1 MSGLSTSIG
10 GLRKRAGSIKR
21 PDIGKKDVTP
31 AITSAIAAVP
41 DGMASGVLAGVNP
54 VYGLYTLIIG
64 MPVTALAASTQIMIF
79 NTTSAMTLVAADGLG
94 DRTGED
100 RVKALFALALVCGV
114 FQLAMGILGLG
125 FLTRFVSNAVMT
137 GFLTGIAVLIILGQL
152 WDLTGFQGEGGSKLE
167 QTSELITNL
176 SQIDL
181 PTTFIGIGALVL
193 MFGLER
199 TKLASFNLLIALGIA
214 LAGAWLMD
222 KGGFESIALVS
233 SLGDIPRSLPMPEL
247 PQLSVVPAMLLAG
260 VATAIVG
267 LLQAAGVAQQ
277 FPNKDGSEPDDSR
290 DFLAQGAGNIAS
302 SVFQGMP
309 GGGSLSGTSLYAAA
323 GGRSRWGIVIQ
334 APIVITLILVFNN
347 LLSMIPMAALAAL
360 LVYSALLAINLKRVA
375 TVASATRASF
385 ISMLVTFLATL
396 VIPLQQAVILG
407 VVLAGILYIYRS
419 STDIRVMQLV
429 RRDGGVAEIEAPDK
443 LTSDS
448 VTILE
453 IYGSI
458 FYAGARTL
466 GQRLPTIGDAQHP
479 VVILRLRGHGEMGS
493 TFLNV
498 INDYAKKIQANGG
511 RLLLSGVESDAR
523 DRLAASGHLD
533 VIGVDNV
540 YTTDE
545 IIGRST
551 EAAFK
556 AGNALLAEAADQPVT
571 PQPTRG

>member
-1 MSGLSTSIG
+1 
-10 GLRKRAGSIKR
+10 
-21 PDIGKKDVTP
+21 
-31 AITSAIAAVP
+31 
-41 DGMASGVLAGVNP
+41 
-54 VYGLYTLIIG
+54 
-64 MPVTALAASTQIMIF
+64 
-79 NTTSAMTLVAADGLG
+79 
-94 DRTGED
+94 
-100 RVKALFALALVCGV
+100 
-114 FQLAMGILGLG
+114 
-125 FLTRFVSNAVMT
+125 
-137 GFLTGIAVLIILGQL
+137 
-152 WDLTGFQGEGGSKLE
+152 
-167 QTSELITNL
+167 
-176 SQIDL
+176 
-181 PTTFIGIGALVL
+181 
-193 MFGLER
+193 
-199 TKLASFNLLIALGIA
+199 
-214 LAGAWLMD
+214 
-222 KGGFESIALVS
+222 
-233 SLGDIPRSLPMPEL
+233 
-247 PQLSVVPAMLLAG
+247 
-260 VATAIVG
+260 
-267 LLQAAGVAQQ
+267 
-277 FPNKDGSEPDDSR
+277 
-290 DFLAQGAGNIAS
+290 
-302 SVFQGMP
+302 MP

-498 INDYAKKIQANGG
+498 INDYAKKIQASGG
-511 RLLLSGVESDAR
+511 RLLLSGVESEAR

-540 YTTDE
+540 YTTNE

-551 EAAFK
+551 EAAFQ
-556 AGNALLAEAADQPVT
+556 AGNALLAETADQPVT